1 MTNVANF
8 EVISKFS
15 YRYPVVFVNQ
25 NLYLLS
31 ERTQPLEH
39 YAFICYL
46 PHVSTVSGHHQ
57 VDFTT
62 TNMEKHTE
70 LEAFLSQLI
79 HCSSITPHKS
89 TIANTYAFQYTH
101 CEGKASTS
109 VCSTMY
115 VVKST

>member
-1 MTNVANF
+1 MTNVAKC
-8 EVISKFS
+8 EVISNLS

-46 PHVSTVSGHHQ
+46 PLVSTVSGHHQ
-57 VDFTT
+57 VDFTA

-70 LEAFLSQLI
+70 LEAFLSHLI
-79 HCSSITPHKS
+79 
-89 TIANTYAFQYTH
+89 Y
-101 CEGKASTS
+101 
-109 VCSTMY
+109 
-115 VVKST
+115 